1 MLGNLIP
8 HLEQLHSILG
18 ARSEYNNSEGVKSD
32 LPSVLA
38 LCTGAPWFPPL
49 TVTAP
54 ARNLPLV
61 TVTLPEK
68 VQVDIIFVNI
78 KFFLYKVRLK

>member
-1 MLGNLIP
+1 M
-8 HLEQLHSILG
+8 EQLHTILG
-18 ARSEYNNSEGVKSD
+18 ARSEYNNAEGVKSD

-61 TVTLPEK
+61 TVPMPEK
-68 VQVDIIFVNI
+68 TQVGGILPLN
-78 KFFLYKVRLK
+78 LKTF

>member
-1 MLGNLIP
+1 M
-8 HLEQLHSILG
+8 EQLHSILG
-18 ARSEYNNSEGVKSD
+18 ARSEYNNTEGVKSD
-32 LPSVLA
+32 LSSVLA

-54 ARNLPLV
+54 TRNMPLV

-68 VQVDIIFVNI
+68 IQVDTVFCYF
-78 KFFLYKVRLK
+78 KFLSVSFTFYLSINL